1 MSLRRRLEVLDVAR
15 QTGAWILEDD
25 YDSEYRFSGRPL
37 EALQGFDSGRGEGCV
52 LYVGTFSKTL
62 FPALRLGYLVVP
74 TSLME
79 AFLGERR
86 WIDGQP
92 PILDQLVLTEFI
104 AGGHFARYLRQMRRR
119 YAARRHAL
127 LEALAERLGDVLEVT
142 VPEAGIHLV
151 AWLPEGF
158 DDRLVAER
166 AASVGLEISSLSS
179 FSLTPL
185 ARGGLVLGFARA
197 ESDELRAGVERLVRV
212 LR

>member
-1 MSLRRRLEVLDVAR
+1 
-15 QTGAWILEDD
+15 
-25 YDSEYRFSGRPL
+25 
-37 EALQGFDSGRGEGCV
+37 
-52 LYVGTFSKTL
+52 
-62 FPALRLGYLVVP
+62 
-74 TSLME
+74 ME

-127 LEALAERLGDVLEVT
+127 LEALAEKLGDVLEVT
-142 VPEAGIHLV
+142 LPEAGIHLV

-166 AASVGLEISSLSS
+166 AASVGLEISSLRASASPHSRVEVWCSDLPGPSVTSCAREWNAWCGSCADAHLSIQSTSS
-179 FSLTPL
+179 QKIGPIS
-185 ARGGLVLGFARA
+185 
-197 ESDELRAGVERLVRV
+197 
-212 LR
+212 